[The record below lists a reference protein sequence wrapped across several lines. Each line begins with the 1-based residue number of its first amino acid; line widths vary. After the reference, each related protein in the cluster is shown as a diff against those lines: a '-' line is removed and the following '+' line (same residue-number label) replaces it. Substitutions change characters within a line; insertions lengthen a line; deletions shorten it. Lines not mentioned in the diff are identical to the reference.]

1 VDVDPGSGPDRDD
14 AGLPRVDVEIPD
26 DARELDRDVQAY
38 YREQRAQQ
46 RRLRSL
52 RVRRA
57 LTRDGMVLPLLA
69 CCLIF
74 ALITGTVLTLFSATS
89 IDQGLPGT
97 AGAGRAAAGSGGAT
111 PAVTSAPGELARAS
125 VAIGGQARSI
135 RSLGPAVLLVESS
148 GCPCNGAVC
157 SCNGAIAV
165 LASLA
170 SEHGARPYLVTT
182 QKNVALAT
190 AQATQLSQKLLTAT
204 DTNGSILGAGY
215 PHAGLTAII
224 VGPSGRVTYAQHLQD
239 TSGGGLAA
247 MLTNA
252 LA

>member
-1 VDVDPGSGPDRDD
+1 MNPGSGPDRDD

-26 DARELDRDVQAY
+26 DARELDREVQAY
-38 YREQRAQQ
+38 YREQRAQ
-46 RRLRSL
+46 RRHRRSM

-97 AGAGRAAAGSGGAT
+97 TGAGRAGSGGGAT
-111 PAVTSAPGELARAS
+111 PAITNAPGTLARAS
-125 VAIGGQARSI
+125 VEIGGQPHSI
-135 RSLGPAVLLVESS
+135 RSLGPAVLLVVPG
-148 GCPCNGAVC
+148 GCIVPGGCAYDG
-157 SCNGAIAV
+157 SIAEV
-165 LASLA
+165 ASLA

-182 QKNVALAT
+182 PSDVALSTALAT
-190 AQATQLSQKLLTAT
+190 QLGYGLLTAT
-204 DTNGSILGAGY
+204 DNSGSIIGPGY
-215 PHAGLTAII
+215 PHVGLTAIV
-224 VGPSGRVTYAQHLQD
+224 VGPDGGVTYAQQLQ
-239 TSGGGLAA
+239 TASGGGLDA
-247 MLTNA
+247 MLSTA